1 MESKCKGSIFFL
13 HYQAKHHFTFLVFQK
28 TAFFSCCCCHCSSR
42 RCHSTAATLFFFRSR
57 LLSAPVGRCCLSAS
71 AFCLPFLSFFNTLS
85 TLTNN
90 PHKETSKT
98 ISSERKNNQQRLNFL
113 SAMIVFAVS
122 TTHFSAP
129 QPTASQHSVDAR
141 DLPSKA
147 ISYSSIREERRS
159 KRSRRS
165 SSFLR
170 SSPHTLYNISLRRGW
185 RSQ

>member
-28 TAFFSCCCCHCSSR
+28 TAFSAAV
-42 RCHSTAATLFFFRSR
+42 AATAPHGDATPQQQLFSFFRSR
-57 LLSAPVGRCCLSAS
+57 LLSASVGRRCLSAS
-71 AFCLPFLSFFNTLS
+71 AFRLPFLSFFNTLS

-98 ISSERKNNQQRLNFL
+98 ISSKRKNDQQRLIFL

-129 QPTASQHSVDAR
+129 QPTASQHSVDASQPP
-141 DLPSKA
+141 LKGHLV
-147 ISYSSIREERRS
+147 
-159 KRSRRS
+159 
-165 SSFLR
+165 FLY
-170 SSPHTLYNISLRRGW
+170 P
-185 RSQ
+185 